1 MKTAP
6 EFDALVGH
14 SHAVDT
20 KVELR
25 RADDTVVGVLPIE
38 SGSVRADAAARVGRW
53 SGDLTIAGLEWAPT
67 GVDSPL
73 SGLSGHYVSVQ
84 RAGKLYGQQ
93 APAWVEV
100 VRLWPAET
108 TVTMSRTEAELSV
121 RLNSAGYLAAQA
133 ADIDYKVQPGESCQA
148 MALRIL
154 RENLPY
160 TPAVLDTSTSV
171 DPPAHYETKQASPI
185 QAVED
190 LMAVADAR
198 LFFDA
203 QGRIVIRPVLTSLDV
218 STFTPVRTVGVDL
231 DVTRYQLRFGRDTFV
246 NDVVIRFGWEEPD
259 GGRQERDGTARITT
273 GPGRV
278 GGPAGKLTYVE
289 NREITASQAEADK
302 FAAAVLDSLKQ
313 GWCEAQITAVQ
324 DPRLELDDIIDVTY
338 LDRTLRHRVT
348 ALQFDLR
355 TDAMSITARTAL
367 PAGSP

>member
-6 EFDALVGH
+6 EFDGFLGQ

-38 SGSVRADAAARVGRW
+38 SGSISADASARVGRW
-53 SGDLTIAGLEWAPT
+53 SGELTLAGLEWAPT
-67 GVDSPL
+67 GIDSPL

-84 RAGKLYGQQ
+84 RAGRLYGQQ
-93 APAWVEV
+93 QAWVEV
-100 VRLWPAET
+100 VRLWPSET
-108 TVTMSRTEAELSV
+108 TVTLSRNEGDLRV

-133 ADIDYKVQPGESCQA
+133 ANIDYKVQPGESCQA

-160 TPAVLDTSTSV
+160 TPAVLDTSTPV
-171 DPPAHYETKQASPI
+171 DPPPQYETKRASPI

-203 QGRIVIRPVLTSLDV
+203 QGRIVIRPVLPSLDV
-218 STFTPVRTVGVDL
+218 STFAPVRTVGVDL
-231 DVTRYQLRFGRDTFV
+231 DVTRYTLRFGRDTFV

-273 GPGRV
+273 GAGRV

-313 GWCEAQITAVQ
+313 GWCEAQIEAVQ
-324 DPRLELDDIIDVTY
+324 DPRLELDDVIDVTY

-355 TDAMSITARTAL
+355 TDAMQITGRTQV
-367 PAGSP
+367 GSP